1 MERVTAFMPMTHVP
15 EIGSEIRYQK
25 NLVPKCMPDALETG
39 TGFLVSVFGAN
50 FWHVRQYM

>member
-1 MERVTAFMPMTHVP
+1 MPMTHVP